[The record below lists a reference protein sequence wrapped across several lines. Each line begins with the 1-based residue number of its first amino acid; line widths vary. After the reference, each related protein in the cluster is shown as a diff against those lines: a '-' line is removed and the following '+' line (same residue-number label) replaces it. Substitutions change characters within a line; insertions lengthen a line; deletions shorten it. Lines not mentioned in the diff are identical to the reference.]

1 MAFLHLAVHLAEDSR
16 LPYYGDMK
24 KHVSHSLTE
33 TATIATDTINRLAT
47 PPHNQSEATVVG
59 LSGHLGAGKTAFVK
73 AVAKKLGIDE
83 EITSP
88 TFVIMKIYPI
98 NHAPW
103 QRLVHIDAYRL
114 ESGKEAE
121 AIDFE
126 KVIAD
131 KDSLVFIEWP
141 ENIQDALK
149 GLSNYSH
156 ISFMVGATDDERI
169 ITEDSDSQ

>member
-1 MAFLHLAVHLAEDSR
+1 
-16 LPYYGDMK
+16 MK
-24 KHVSHSLTE
+24 KHVSHSLAE
-33 TATIATDTINRLAT
+33 TSAIAKGLLGQLAA
-47 PPHNQSEATVVG
+47 PQKNLDEATVVG

-73 AVAKKLGIDE
+73 AAAKHLGVAE

-114 ESGKEAE
+114 ESGKEVE
-121 AIDFE
+121 ALDFE

-131 KDSLVFIEWP
+131 RHNLVFIEWP
-141 ENIQDALK
+141 ENIKEALE
-149 GLSNYSH
+149 GLSNYLRITCAAGS
-156 ISFMVGATDDERI
+156 SDMERI
-169 ITEDSDSQ
+169 ITQE